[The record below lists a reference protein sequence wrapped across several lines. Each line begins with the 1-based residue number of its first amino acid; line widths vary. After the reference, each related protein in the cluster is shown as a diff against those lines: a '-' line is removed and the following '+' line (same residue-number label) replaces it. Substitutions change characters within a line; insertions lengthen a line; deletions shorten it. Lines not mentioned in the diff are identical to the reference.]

1 MKRIGAIAVLLS
13 ALAAATVAWGGHE
26 LPIYLSFYPHEIEIR
41 TLAPEQAPTA
51 LLNARIHAYVG
62 QGARFFGAQP
72 DVIGSVESLGSFV
85 MVRVNPQ
92 SPLARDEQSMCAA
105 AKFVV
110 RQVAK
115 DDVVF
120 HPYPVTPLHGD
131 YLYHVDL
138 AEAAKA
144 RFTSAPETPSV
155 PDLKVKATGSAAQP
169 HPAWSTQAADWDVEV
184 FDVDAANLVV
194 ASTRATN
201 GWIAPPWIKTGWFH
215 AEHLLADSVS
225 DPAQKDRADA
235 DFRRLTAGD
244 FKDLPE
250 RVNLERDLVTSL
262 TAGCRTIVAGYTVKR
277 EYFNTEFSAGIEN
290 IGYDS
295 IAGLHSPM
303 FIRTAKLKDFPW
315 NGWLRLGI
323 NARPTAAW
331 NPIAGMT
338 DPISGL
344 LWSAMAD
351 PALLPSPYDAGWML
365 NRIADLPTNQAQ

>member
-26 LPIYLSFYPHEIEIR
+26 LPIYPSFYPHEIEIQ
-41 TLAPEQAPTA
+41 TIAPEQAPAA

-62 QGARFFGAQP
+62 QGARFSGAQP

-92 SPLARDEQSMCAA
+92 SPLARDERSTCAA

-110 RQVAK
+110 REVAK

-144 RFTSAPETPSV
+144 RFTSAPEAPPV
-155 PDLKVKATGSAAQP
+155 PNLKVKATGSVAQT

-215 AEHLLADSVS
+215 AEHLLADSVERPCAEGS
-225 DPAQKDRADA
+225 
-235 DFRRLTAGD
+235 RR
-244 FKDLPE
+244 
-250 RVNLERDLVTSL
+250 RR
-262 TAGCRTIVAGYTVKR
+262 
-277 EYFNTEFSAGIEN
+277 FSAPHG
-290 IGYDS
+290 GRFQ
-295 IAGLHSPM
+295 GSPGARQS
-303 FIRTAKLKDFPW
+303 RT
-315 NGWLRLGI
+315 
-323 NARPTAAW
+323 
-331 NPIAGMT
+331 
-338 DPISGL
+338 
-344 LWSAMAD
+344 
-351 PALLPSPYDAGWML
+351 
-365 NRIADLPTNQAQ
+365 